1 MSIAKIT
8 VAKTAGF
15 CYGVERAVNMAY
27 SASGKYQRIFTY
39 GPLIHNRNVV
49 EDLEKKGISV
59 LERIEDVL
67 PGDAVII
74 RSHGVGRSV
83 YEELEK
89 KQAVVIDA
97 TCPNVKRIHKLVEE
111 CRRNGQLVLI
121 AGDKNHPEV
130 EGILGYGDEN
140 CFVFANCE
148 ELATLLRK
156 NYEIFK
162 KGVAILS
169 QTHL

>member
-59 LERIEDVL
+59 LERIEIPQQAYVCAL
-67 PGDAVII
+67 
-74 RSHGVGRSV
+74 RSGRW
-83 YEELEK
+83 
-89 KQAVVIDA
+89 
-97 TCPNVKRIHKLVEE
+97 
-111 CRRNGQLVLI
+111 RR
-121 AGDKNHPEV
+121 
-130 EGILGYGDEN
+130 
-140 CFVFANCE
+140 
-148 ELATLLRK
+148 
-156 NYEIFK
+156 
-162 KGVAILS
+162 
-169 QTHL
+169 